1 MIVIFIVGPTSPRSV
16 NVSTINST
24 SLSVSW
30 QPPEEQNGII
40 LKYVI
45 YYQRVGSN
53 KHHLIVATASKRY
66 KIITNL
72 KPYTNYSVEMVAN
85 TSVGYGNK
93 SDLEFAQT
101 SEAGM

>member
-1 MIVIFIVGPTSPRSV
+1 M
-16 NVSTINST
+16 NVSTISST
-24 SLSVSW
+24 SLNVTW

-45 YYQRVGSN
+45 YYQRVGSDER
-53 KHHLIVATASKRY
+53 HSIVATASKRY

-93 SDLEFAQT
+93 SDLKFAQT
-101 SEAGM
+101 LEAGM